1 LASRASGAQG
11 DLRPGCLFAALLQ
24 HGPGSAPVN
33 PARPARTDK
42 IRCRMYE
49 QSVRRW
55 AIWLPGLAALF
66 VAVVLIAV
74 LVTSVLDKGDSR
86 SSAPPADD
94 VPSITSEQAIAIVKD
109 WIAGGTE
116 VGAVQEFLGTVPCAG
131 YYQGG
136 GTWEVK
142 CRLPWIPVEG
152 YFFRVSEVSGE
163 VKSETEATLTFVR
176 LLREWGHVDEP

>member
-1 LASRASGAQG
+1 
-11 DLRPGCLFAALLQ
+11 
-24 HGPGSAPVN
+24 
-33 PARPARTDK
+33 
-42 IRCRMYE
+42 MYE

-55 AIWLPGLAALF
+55 GIWLTGLAALL

-74 LVTSVLDKGDSR
+74 LVTSLSDRDDSR
-86 SSAPPADD
+86 ASRSPADD
-94 VPSITSEQAIAIVKD
+94 APSITSEQAIAIVKD

-116 VGAVQEFLGTVPCAG
+116 VGVVGEFLGDVPCAG

-136 GTWEVK
+136 GMWEVK

-163 VKSETEATLTFVR
+163 VEPQTEATLTFVR
-176 LLREWGHVDEP
+176 LLRQWGHVPEP

>member
-1 LASRASGAQG
+1 
-11 DLRPGCLFAALLQ
+11 
-24 HGPGSAPVN
+24 
-33 PARPARTDK
+33 
-42 IRCRMYE
+42 MYE
-49 QSVRRW
+49 QRVRRW

-94 VPSITSEQAIAIVKD
+94 VSSITSDQAIAIVKE

-116 VGAVQEFLGTVPCAG
+116 VGVAKDFLGNVPCAG
-131 YYQGG
+131 YYRGG
-136 GTWEVK
+136 GMWEVR
-142 CRLPWIPVEG
+142 CRLPWVPVEG

-163 VKSETEATLTFVR
+163 VKPETEATLSFVR
-176 LLREWGHVDEP
+176 LLRQWGHVPEP